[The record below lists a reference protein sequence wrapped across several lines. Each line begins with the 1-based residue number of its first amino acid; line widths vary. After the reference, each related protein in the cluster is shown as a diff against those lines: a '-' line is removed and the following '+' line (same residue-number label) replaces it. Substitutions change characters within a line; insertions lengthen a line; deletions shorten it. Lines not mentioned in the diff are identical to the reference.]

1 MKKICLTLVFNISLF
16 VFLIVGIQNS
26 LNKNKVNLIVSES
39 VELPISF
46 IVGMSFITGSF
57 LGSFLS
63 LNYLFKNKN

>member
-16 VFLIVGIQNS
+16 LFLIIGIQNS
-26 LNKNKVNLIVSES
+26 SNKSSVNLIVNQS

-57 LGSFLS
+57 LESFIS
-63 LNYLFKNKN
+63 LNYLFKKKD